1 MGAMIDW
8 AGEYLIRVAGKGLKA
23 RAHLWDGDDTVCRMW
38 STGGLA
44 KRKYSVQ
51 RKDLGLPVCSMC
63 VDVLERL
70 NPKAEFCAL
79 GDVVLEVLA
88 DLENARSWS

>member
-1 MGAMIDW
+1 MTAW
-8 AGEYLIRVAGKGLKA
+8 AGEYLIRGAGKGRKA
-23 RAHLWDGDDTVCRMW
+23 CAHLWDGADTVCRMW

-51 RKDLGLPVCSMC
+51 GKDMGLPVCSMC
-63 VDVLERL
+63 ANVFGRL

-79 GDVVLEVLA
+79 GDVVLDVLA
-88 DLENARSWS
+88 ELESSRPWP